1 MIAHTIRR
9 LLWLPL
15 VLLCVATLSFF
26 IMRFA
31 PGGPFDAERNLP
43 PAIERNIQA
52 KFGLHRP
59 LWQQYLRYLGSL
71 CKGDLGPSFK
81 YRDRTVNEIIGE
93 AFPVSLA
100 LGLFAMSLAVL
111 LGVGLGVAAAVG
123 KNTAMDYATMG
134 VAMVGI
140 SMPSF
145 VLAMALLM
153 VFGFWLRVLPVA
165 GWGSVGHAVLP
176 GLTLA
181 AGPTA
186 YIARLMRASMLEELS
201 QDYIRTARAKGLPE
215 TSVVL
220 RHALRNAIL
229 PVVSYLGPAA
239 AAVLTGSVVVEK
251 IFAVPGL
258 GTHFVN
264 GALNRDYTLVMGLIL
279 LYSTLLVLFNLAA
292 DIALAWLDPRIGL
305 ET

>member
-1 MIAHTIRR
+1 MFAYIIRR

-15 VLLCVATLSFF
+15 VLFCVATLSFF
-26 IMRFA
+26 LMRVA

-52 KFGLHRP
+52 KFGLHKP
-59 LWQQYLRYLGSL
+59 LWQQYLLYLGSL
-71 CKGDLGPSFK
+71 CRGDLGPSFK

-93 AFPVSLA
+93 ALPVSLA
-100 LGLFAMSLAVL
+100 LGLFAMSLATL
-111 LGVGLGVAAAVG
+111 LGVALGVAAAVG
-123 KNTAMDYATMG
+123 KNTAVDYATMC

-140 SMPSF
+140 SLPSF
-145 VLAMALLM
+145 VLAMGLLM
-153 VFGFWLRVLPVA
+153 AFGFWWRFLPVA
-165 GWGSVGHAVLP
+165 GWGTARHAILP
-176 GLTLA
+176 GMTLA
-181 AGPTA
+181 AGPMA

-201 QDYIRTARAKGLPE
+201 QDYIRTARAKGL
-215 TSVVL
+215 SGAAVVL
-220 RHALRNAIL
+220 RHGLRNAIL

-264 GALNRDYTLVMGLIL
+264 AALNRDYTLVMGLVL
-279 LYSTLLVLFNLAA
+279 LYSALLVLFNLAA
-292 DIALAWLDPRIGL
+292 DIALTWLDPRIGL
-305 ET
+305 

>member
-1 MIAHTIRR
+1 MFGYTIRR
-9 LLWLPL
+9 LGWLPL
-15 VLLCVATLSFF
+15 VLFCVATLSFF
-26 IMRFA
+26 LMRFA
-31 PGGPFDAERNLP
+31 PGGPFDGERNLP
-43 PAIERNIQA
+43 PVIERNIRA
-52 KFGLHRP
+52 KFDLDKP
-59 LWQQYLRYLGSL
+59 LWQQYVLYLGAL

-93 AFPVSLA
+93 AFPVSFA
-100 LGLFAMSLAVL
+100 LGLFAMSLATL
-111 LGVGLGVAAAVG
+111 LGVSLGAAAAVR
-123 KNTAMDYATMG
+123 KNTAVDYATMG

-140 SMPSF
+140 SLPSF
-145 VLAMALLM
+145 VLAMLLLM
-153 VFGFWLRVLPVA
+153 VFGFWFRVLPVA
-165 GWGSVGHAVLP
+165 GWGTPWHAILP

-186 YIARLMRASMLEELS
+186 YIARLMRGSMLEELS
-201 QDYIRTARAKGLPE
+201 QDYVRTAWAKGLSE
-215 TSVVL
+215 STVVL

-229 PVVSYLGPAA
+229 PVVSFLGPCA

-279 LYSTLLVLFNLAA
+279 LYSTLLVVFNLAA
-292 DIALAWLDPRIGL
+292 DLVLAWLDPRISL
-305 ET
+305 RT

>member
-1 MIAHTIRR
+1 
-9 LLWLPL
+9 
-15 VLLCVATLSFF
+15 
-26 IMRFA
+26 
-31 PGGPFDAERNLP
+31 
-43 PAIERNIQA
+43 
-52 KFGLHRP
+52 
-59 LWQQYLRYLGSL
+59 
-71 CKGDLGPSFK
+71 
-81 YRDRTVNEIIGE
+81 
-93 AFPVSLA
+93 
-100 LGLFAMSLAVL
+100 
-111 LGVGLGVAAAVG
+111 
-123 KNTAMDYATMG
+123 MG
-134 VAMVGI
+134 VAMVGV
-140 SMPSF
+140 SLPSF

-153 VFGFWLRVLPVA
+153 VFGFWWRVLPVA
-165 GWGSVGHAVLP
+165 GWGSPAHMILP

-186 YIARLMRASMLEELS
+186 YIARLMRSSMLEELN

-215 TSVVL
+215 SEVIV

-229 PVVSYLGPAA
+229 PVMSFLGPCA